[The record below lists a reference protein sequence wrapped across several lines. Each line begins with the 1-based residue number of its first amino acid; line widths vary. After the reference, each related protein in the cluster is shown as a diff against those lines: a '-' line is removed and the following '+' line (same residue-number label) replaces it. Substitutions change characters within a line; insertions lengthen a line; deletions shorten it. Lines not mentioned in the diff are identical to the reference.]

1 MTDPMELVERLEID
15 IPTDLDAPL
24 KARHAII
31 QANNER
37 YQAAAC
43 IREMV
48 EWRPIET
55 APRDGTKI
63 DVWHGGERM
72 TDVYWSDIQDAWCF
86 DGLCGPEEPTPL
98 AALPPVRLWLPL
110 PPAPGAEA

>member
-1 MTDPMELVERLEID
+1 MTDPMELVGRLERIAEGAF
-15 IPTDLDAPL
+15 PYTASV
-24 KARHAII
+24 AA
-31 QANNER
+31 E
-37 YQAAAC
+37 AAAC

-72 TDVYWSDIQDAWCF
+72 ADVYWSDIQDAWCF

-98 AALPPVRLWLPL
+98 AAFPPVRLWLPL
-110 PPAPGAEA
+110 PPAPGAENE